1 MFIYT
6 IRRLNLFLITLL
18 ILTLIGYSI
27 LRLDSASLWSTQP
40 FFSGWAIYL
49 DNLMS
54 GHLGLNLQGEPIVNE
69 VLAVFP
75 ATLELSFFAFVLSLI
90 IGIPVGTLAG
100 VKRGKYID
108 TAISSITLVG

>member
-40 FFSGWAIYL
+40 FFSGWAVYL
-49 DNLMS
+49 ITLMS
-54 GHLGLNLQGEPIVNE
+54 GHLGSEPPGRADRQRGGM
-69 VLAVFP
+69 AVFP
-75 ATLELSFFAFVLSLI
+75 GHPRA
-90 IGIPVGTLAG
+90 
-100 VKRGKYID
+100 
-108 TAISSITLVG
+108 